1 MKNIKVYIF
10 NSTCRAASYGIGTY
24 INQLTLCLKKT
35 TISFEIIH
43 LNGTGKEVTVT
54 EEKGYRQITIPIANY
69 KNKKESEYYYRNATY
84 LLDEYIVQDKD
95 TECIFHLNFMSN
107 PQFISCLRKRYK
119 CKIVLVCH
127 YTNWS
132 FSLLGDE
139 KHLLSIVNN
148 GAKKRNI
155 AERQCYNELRDDI
168 KMIKQCDKFICVA
181 KHSLDTY
188 LKVSDIDNTKC
199 QIINN
204 ALEDEY
210 RELTP
215 SRKQALRSKWQVP
228 DNIKIIL
235 FVGRLDEVKGIGSLI
250 KAFKKLL
257 KTNPNIHLILAGDG
271 NYSEW
276 LAEAAECCT
285 KVTFTGKLCKKA
297 IKELYQIADVGVI
310 PSIHEEFG
318 LVAIEMMMH
327 KIPIIAGNTGGLS
340 EIIENNINGLKVQI
354 QKLKGKRAISPQL
367 LSTNI
372 KLLVEN
378 EKLASEIGCNGRKS
392 FLEKYEISLFKNK
405 MEALYNNL

>member
-10 NSTCRAASYGIGTY
+10 NSACRAANYGIGTY

-35 TISFEIIH
+35 TISFEIIN

-84 LLDEYIVQDKD
+84 LLGEYIIQDKD
-95 TECIFHLNFMSN
+95 IECIFHLNFMSN

-139 KHLLSIVNN
+139 KYLLSIVNN

-155 AERQCYNELRDDI
+155 AEKQCYNELRDDI

-181 KHSLDTY
+181 KHSLNTY

-215 SRKQALRSKWQVP
+215 SRKQALRSKWQIP

-257 KTNPNIHLILAGDG
+257 KTNPNTRLILVGDG

-276 LAEAAECCT
+276 LAETAEYCT
-285 KVTFTGKLCKKA
+285 KVTFTGRLCKEA
-297 IKELYQIADVGVI
+297 IRELYQIADIGVI

-327 KIPIIAGNTGGLS
+327 KIPIITGNTGGLT
-340 EIIENNINGLKVQI
+340 EIIENSINGLKVQI
-354 QKLKGKRAISPQL
+354 QKPKGKRSISPQL
-367 LSTNI
+367 LSANI
-372 KLLVEN
+372 KLLVED

-405 MEALYNNL
+405 METLYNNL